1 MKPQRLNIE
10 SEALEEF
17 RQSLN
22 AALEIVACQLVRRKL
37 TKGTVSAKVAV
48 TIDER
53 TDQKTGEIYYD
64 VVLEPTVN
72 MKIGTSDSMKCGKK
86 AAIMKPD
93 GQGRPMI
100 ASEQIGMDELIEDG
114 A

>member
-22 AALEIVACQLVRRKL
+22 AALEIVACQLIKRKL
-37 TKGTVSAKVAV
+37 QKGVVSAKVAI
-48 TIDER
+48 TIEER
-53 TDQKTGEIYYD
+53 TDAKTGEIFYD
-64 VVLEPTVN
+64 MELQPGVN
-72 MKIGTSDSMKCGKK
+72 MKIGASDKLECGKR

-93 GQGRPMI
+93 GTGRPLI
-100 ASEQIGMDELIEDG
+100 ASEQIGMEEILEEG

>member
-22 AALEIVACQLVRRKL
+22 GALEIVACQLIKRKL
-37 TKGTVSAKVAV
+37 QIGAV
-48 TIDER
+48 TAKIGIEINER
-53 TDQKTGEIYYD
+53 LNQQTGEIYYD
-64 VVLEPTVN
+64 MTLEPGVN
-72 MKIGTSDSMKCGKK
+72 MKIGASEKLKCRKK
-86 AAIMKPD
+86 SAIMKQD
-93 GQGRPMI
+93 SQGRPLI
-100 ASEQIGMDELIEDG
+100 ASEQIGMDEITQEG